1 MCLFKHK
8 RGEME
13 RCSATIVSLLLH
25 SRYRYVTVNK
35 LYRTCTSLLV
45 PLSEVKEKLD
55 TGGCVYLLTEVY

>member
-1 MCLFKHK
+1 
-8 RGEME
+8 ME

-25 SRYRYVTVNK
+25 SRYRYGTVNK